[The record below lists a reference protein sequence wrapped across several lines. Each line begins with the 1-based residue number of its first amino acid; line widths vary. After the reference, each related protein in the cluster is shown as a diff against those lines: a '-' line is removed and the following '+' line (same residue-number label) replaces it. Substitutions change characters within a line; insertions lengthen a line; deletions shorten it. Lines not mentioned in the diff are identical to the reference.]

1 MISRDNQIRI
11 YLIPIAIMLVVLLIS
26 LICLDYQKQAYNE
39 LINKIKLEK
48 TTIRFVKSMENLN
61 QALYDLASTNYYW
74 VEEIHKETEK
84 MKAR

>member
-1 MISRDNQIRI
+1 VISRDNQIRI